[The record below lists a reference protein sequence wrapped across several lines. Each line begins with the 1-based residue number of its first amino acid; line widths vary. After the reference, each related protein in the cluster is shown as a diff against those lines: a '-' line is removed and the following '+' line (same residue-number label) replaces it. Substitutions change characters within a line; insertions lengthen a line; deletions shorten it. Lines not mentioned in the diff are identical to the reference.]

1 MNNPKFL
8 AKQDFTSKNQIL
20 SGVLT
25 CRHHENG
32 RFLVQFRYAGHINFQ
47 KYSRTIE
54 GARKLWKLAA
64 VEAKQSGW
72 VKS

>member
-1 MNNPKFL
+1 MNKPTFL
-8 AKQDFTSKNQIL
+8 AKQSFIADNKML

-47 KYSRTIE
+47 KFARTIE

-64 VEAKQSGW
+64 GDAAQSGW
-72 VKS
+72 VKA